1 MYAIIRTGGRQYRVA
16 AGDTIEVER
25 LDAEAGSSI
34 ELSDVLLV
42 GGDDEVRVGAPLVDG
57 ALVRATVLGDVKG
70 PKLTIFKYRPK
81 NRYRVKTGHRQ
92 RYTRVKIDAIEL

>member
-42 GGDDEVRVGAPLVDG
+42 GGDDDVRVGAPLVDG

-92 RYTRVKIDAIEL
+92 RYTRMKIDAIEL